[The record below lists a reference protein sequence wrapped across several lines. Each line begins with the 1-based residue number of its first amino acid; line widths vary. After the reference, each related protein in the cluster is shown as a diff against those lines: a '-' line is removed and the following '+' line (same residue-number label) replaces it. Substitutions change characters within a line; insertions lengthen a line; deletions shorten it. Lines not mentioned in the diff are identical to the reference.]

1 MIVKPNRDRKAERH
15 EAIRREILDAAWD
28 AAHET
33 SIAGLTLRDI
43 AARVGMQQPSLYS
56 HFASKQAI
64 YDAMFEQAW
73 QAFLAYFK
81 DLELPAE
88 PRARLTAMAEYYF
101 DFAVTDLAR
110 HQLMDMNI
118 IPGFH
123 PSPQAYAPAVEVY
136 GLLLDDLRS
145 IGITTYQDADIY
157 TALIGGL
164 VSQQLAND
172 PGGQRWRRLIPRV
185 VSMFADDLGIPPP
198 WPAPTARAGPLT
210 PLTSAGPPPDGR
222 PASRSTS

>member
-1 MIVKPNRDRKAERH
+1 MPGGNAPPHMAEPLDMASAQAHDQTVIVKPNRDRRAERH

-43 AARVGMQQPSLYS
+43 ATRVGMQQPSLYS

-64 YDAMFEQAW
+64 YDAMFKQAW
-73 QAFLAYFK
+73 QTYLDDARNAVGG
-81 DLELPAE
+81 LPAE
-88 PRARLTAMAEYYF
+88 PRPRLIAIAEHYF
-101 DFAVTDLAR
+101 DFAVADLPR
-110 HQLMDMNI
+110 HQLMDVNVV
-118 IPGFH
+118 PNFQ
-123 PSPQAYAPAVEVY
+123 PSPEAYAPAVQAY
-136 GLLLDDLRS
+136 NLMLDQLRGT
-145 IGITTYQDADIY
+145 GITRDEDADVY

-185 VSMFADDLGIPPP
+185 ISMFADDLGLP
-198 WPAPTARAGPLT
+198 
-210 PLTSAGPPPDGR
+210 
-222 PASRSTS
+222 

>member
-1 MIVKPNRDRKAERH
+1 VIVKPNRDRKAERH
-15 EAIRREILDAAWD
+15 EAIRQEILDAAWD

-43 AARVGMQQPSLYS
+43 ATRVGMQQPSLYS

-64 YDAMFEQAW
+64 YDAMFGQAW
-73 QAFLAYFK
+73 QACLDYFR
-81 DLELPAE
+81 DMDLPAE
-88 PRARLTAMAEYYF
+88 PRARLTAMAERYF
-101 DFAVTDLAR
+101 DFAVADLAR
-110 HQLMDMNI
+110 YQLMNVNI

-136 GLLLDDLRS
+136 GLLLDELRDM
-145 IGITTYQDADIY
+145 GITTDQDADIF
-157 TALIGGL
+157 TAIIGGL

-185 VSMFADDLGIPPP
+185 IAMFAADLGISRPEQ
-198 WPAPTARAGPLT
+198 ASLELVSTGKSERRTHET
-210 PLTSAGPPPDGR
+210 P
-222 PASRSTS
+222 